1 MRFKLN
7 QCKRVIFF
15 VFLLA
20 NQSIYITRPWITGFT
35 GKITLK
41 VCPGSFELFRMFEKF
56 TSPQF
61 SNQSAET
68 FNVIGQYFKMPLRMV
83 GDYNYWMT
91 GKLREYI
98 GFFIRVIGWDKY
110 KTEAAFGA
118 KGYLFIN
125 NKPIVVVVQ
134 SF

>member
-1 MRFKLN
+1 
-7 QCKRVIFF
+7 
-15 VFLLA
+15 
-20 NQSIYITRPWITGFT
+20 
-35 GKITLK
+35 
-41 VCPGSFELFRMFEKF
+41 
-56 TSPQF
+56 
-61 SNQSAET
+61 
-68 FNVIGQYFKMPLRMV
+68 MPLRMV

-118 KGYLFIN
+118 KGYFFIN

-134 SF
+134 PF